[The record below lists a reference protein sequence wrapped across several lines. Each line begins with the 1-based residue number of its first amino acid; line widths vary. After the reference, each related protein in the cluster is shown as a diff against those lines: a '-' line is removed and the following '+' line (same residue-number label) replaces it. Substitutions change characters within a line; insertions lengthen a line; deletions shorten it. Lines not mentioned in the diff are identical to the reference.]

1 LKSQSGQRQSKK
13 TSREKKGMD
22 IKQAQKMDSTLKGI
36 AQVKLMLADRLK
48 QTIKDIE
55 EMTVE
60 EFETWAV
67 YISMID
73 AKD

>member
-1 LKSQSGQRQSKK
+1 
-13 TSREKKGMD
+13 
-22 IKQAQKMDSTLKGI
+22 
-36 AQVKLMLADRLK
+36 MLADRLK
-48 QTIKDIE
+48 MTIEDIE